1 MDITALTRRRMLQVG
16 GGGVA
21 ASLAVMAGGP
31 AFAQPRGVSV
41 EGQPMPEGVTFPDT
55 PPRPR
60 RADSVGIAVVGLGD
74 FALNQMMPRFDQ
86 AERVHVAALVSG
98 NRDKLRRVGDAYG
111 VPPGSRYTY
120 DTFDQIA
127 QDDGVDAVYIVLPS
141 GLHAQWTERAFA
153 AGKHVL
159 CEKPMAL
166 NPADCERMIAAS
178 RRANRKLMIAYRVH
192 FEPHNVRAMELMREG
207 AVGDLRALR
216 AEQANLFERTT
227 PSDNWRL
234 NSALAGESPLEDL
247 GIYGLQAALYLSG
260 EMPESVSAQSFRPTD
275 DPRFSQ
281 IAASM
286 SSQLRFPSGAIAQLA
301 TSYDSLGNNFVD
313 ARGTKGAILLDPAT
327 SYSGQTL
334 KVESGE
340 GKPPRML
347 TPGDPERQFAGE
359 LDHFANSIR
368 DDSKIIVPAEMGLR
382 DVRLI
387 TAINLSAR
395 ERRTVRLNPDGT
407 MRG

>member
-1 MDITALTRRRMLQVG
+1 MNFTDLTRRRILQVG

-21 ASLAVMAGGP
+21 ASLAVMANAP
-31 AFAQPRGVSV
+31 AFGQSRGVSV
-41 EGQPMPEGVTFPDT
+41 EGQPMPEGVTLPET

-60 RADSVGIAVVGLGD
+60 RADSVGVAVVGLGD

-98 NRDKLRRVGDAYG
+98 NRDKLRRVGEAYG

-120 DTFDQIA
+120 ETFDRIVQN
-127 QDDGVDAVYIVLPS
+127 DDVDAVYIVLPS
-141 GLHAQWTERAFA
+141 GLHAEWTERAFA

-166 NPADCERMIAAS
+166 KPADCERMIAAG
-178 RRANRKLMIAYRVH
+178 RRAGRKLMIAYRVH
-192 FEPHNVRAMELMREG
+192 FEPHNLRAMELMREG

-216 AEQANLFERTT
+216 AEQANVFDRTT
-227 PSDNWRL
+227 PGENWRL

-260 EMPESVSAQSFRPTD
+260 EMPESVSAQSSRPAGD
-275 DPRFSQ
+275 LRFSQ

-286 SSQLRFPSGAIAQLA
+286 SSQLRFPSGAIAQLS
-301 TSYDSLGNNFVD
+301 TSYDSLSNNFVD
-313 ARGTKGAILLDPAT
+313 AHGTEGAILLDPAT

-334 KVESGE
+334 KVESRD
-340 GKPPRML
+340 GKPRVL

-359 LDHFANSIR
+359 LDHFANAIR
-368 DDSKIIVPAEMGLR
+368 DGSEIVVPGEMGLR
-382 DVRLI
+382 DVRLMD
-387 TAINLSAR
+387 AVNLSAR
-395 ERRTVRLNPDGT
+395 ERRIVRLNPDGT